1 MMKTTKMLRLSL
13 GILLAGVVSAAIAL
27 APSSAPAQ
35 SKNVIR
41 FGAPLPLTGGLAPE
55 ALKAQQGYE
64 IWVERVNR
72 AGGIKVGD
80 RKLKIE
86 MVYVDY
92 QSNTAR
98 AVQAA
103 EGLITQDKVDFLFSP
118 HGSGAAKA
126 ADIVSEKYKVPT
138 VAATASS
145 PQVFDQKPHYL
156 FGTYTPNATLLEPL
170 FKVVKDTGAPI
181 RKVAIYARNDLFP
194 LALAQEMEQV
204 AKANGMDIV
213 SNEKF
218 SINALDH
225 SSAVSV
231 LKSLAPDWIFVAG
244 YSNDNILIRKQ
255 MIDQRVH
262 APVIT
267 MLTGPSFPEFV
278 EAVGIPGSENIT
290 GAAWWDAASR
300 YQSDD
305 IFGSS
310 EGYLNAFR
318 TKFGNL
324 PDYGNAS
331 YTVAAVVMQMAIEKA
346 GTLDREKVRD
356 ALAGLDVRTFFGP
369 IRFNASGQTDSY
381 SPPVFQLRD
390 GKTVVLSPK
399 ETKQGDLRIGVK

>member
-1 MMKTTKMLRLSL
+1 MPTSSVPCSAVIRTISASLAFAVMLATSL
-13 GILLAGVVSAAIAL
+13 VAAQAED
-27 APSSAPAQ
+27 
-35 SKNVIR
+35 VIR

-64 IWVERVNR
+64 VWVEQVNK

-92 QSNTAR
+92 QSSTPR

-103 EGLITQDKVDFLFSP
+103 EGLITQEKVDFLFSP

-126 ADIVSEKYKVPT
+126 ASIVSEKYKIPT

-145 PQVFDQKPHYL
+145 QQVFDQKPRYL

-170 FKVVKDTGAPI
+170 FKVVREKAASVK
-181 RKVAIYARNDLFP
+181 KVAIYARNDLFP

-204 AKANGMDIV
+204 AKANGMEIV

-225 SSAVSV
+225 ASALSV
-231 LKSLAPDWIFVAG
+231 MKSLTPDWIFIAG

-255 MIDQRVH
+255 MIDQRIE
-262 APVIT
+262 APVVT

-278 EAVGIPGSENIT
+278 EAVGIAGSENIT

-300 YQSDD
+300 YPSDD
-305 IFGSS
+305 VFGSS
-310 EGYLNAFR
+310 EGYLKAF
-318 TKFGNL
+318 KDKYGHN
-324 PDYGNAS
+324 PDYGSAS
-331 YTVAAVVMQMAIEKA
+331 YTVAAVTMQMAIESA

-356 ALAGLDVRTFFGP
+356 ALAKLNVRTFFGP
-369 IRFNASGQTDSY
+369 IKFNASGQADSY

-390 GKTVVLSPK
+390 GKTVVLSPP
-399 ETKQGDLRIGVK
+399 ETKQGELRIGVK